1 MAMQSANKILQ
12 EMAMKKLVVTFLA
25 VALLTACSSEP
36 SKPAEA
42 EKPKAPEPIT
52 GRSAFQKCYVAARN
66 WARDAQPYRL
76 ESQLTGDSKG
86 REGKSL
92 VWRAGFAS
100 PTQQH
105 ATRPYTWANGEVS
118 FGVEDTYSPT
128 NSSTTVFDMAFLK
141 VDSNQALETAQKH
154 GGDKL
159 LAKAPDTPIVY
170 VLDWNRQTNELTWH
184 VIYGTDPVT
193 AKLRVAVNASTG
205 EFLREEK

>member
-1 MAMQSANKILQ
+1 MGKQ
-12 EMAMKKLVVTFLA
+12 VVAF
-25 VALLTACSSEP
+25 VALALMTACSSEP

-42 EKPKAPEPIT
+42 EKPKRPEPIT

-76 ESQLTGDSKG
+76 ESQFIGDSKG

-92 VWRAGFAS
+92 AWRGGFAS

-105 ATRPYTWANGEVS
+105 TRSYTWTSGDVS
-118 FGVEDTYSPT
+118 FGVPDSYSPT
-128 NSSTTVFDMAFLK
+128 NSSTTVFDIAFLK

-159 LAKAPDTPIVY
+159 LEKAPDTPILY
-170 VLDWNRQTNELTWH
+170 ILDWNRQTNELTWH
-184 VIYGTDPVT
+184 VIYGTDPVS

-205 EFLREEK
+205 DFLREEK